1 MILLIHAAATLYMT
15 GLIWFVQVVHYPLM
29 AKVGRSA
36 FAGYEQLHSKYT
48 TLVVGPPMLIEM
60 ATALV
65 LAISPPPRVFAG
77 AAWLGLIL
85 LALIWAST
93 WLLQVPQH
101 TILAL
106 GFDAEA
112 HQRLV
117 TTNWIRTALWTV
129 RAILVLWM
137 LKSSS

>member
-29 AKVGRSA
+29 AKVGRTA
-36 FAGYEQLHSKYT
+36 FAEYEQLHSNYT
-48 TLVVGPPMLIEM
+48 TLVVGPPMLIEI
-60 ATALV
+60 ATALA
-65 LAISPPPRVFAG
+65 LAISPPPRVLAG

-101 TILAL
+101 TILAQ

-117 TTNWIRTALWTV
+117 TTNWVRTALWTV